1 MPTTPSVRR
10 HVSIGSTTSAV
21 WPVRSPYEQR
31 VGRSARPRPSA
42 PIRCAHGRKSTD
54 GRVTAE
60 EPPERPILR
69 ALNTAS
75 AVLRHWWW
83 GDPGIGDC
91 SLYDA
96 EGLTRA
102 RIVLR
107 YLRSPIATPAQ
118 HWDGQGA
125 GEHIAESIALASLPL
140 DRQTAARI
148 RRDNSSPHP
157 MGPPLE
163 RSMQSSSDAGTIGAS
178 TKLAFKTSGP
188 WSDDLAIPEFLR
200 RRRP

>member
-1 MPTTPSVRR
+1 MTEALRHRCRNPQCRSKLREPVENAHHAFCQEACFNRFYHKRCLACEKSLRTARRAFCPAPAKCANQVRTWPQKYR
-10 HVSIGSTTSAV
+10 WPGYCRGAPRKAHSTGLKYGISGH
-21 WPVRSPYEQR
+21 P
-31 VGRSARPRPSA
+31 PRA
-42 PIRCAHGRKSTD
+42 YC
-54 GRVTAE
+54 
-60 EPPERPILR
+60 
-69 ALNTAS
+69 
-75 AVLRHWWW
+75 LRHWWW

-163 RSMQSSSDAGTIGAS
+163 RSM
-178 TKLAFKTSGP
+178 
-188 WSDDLAIPEFLR
+188 
-200 RRRP
+200 